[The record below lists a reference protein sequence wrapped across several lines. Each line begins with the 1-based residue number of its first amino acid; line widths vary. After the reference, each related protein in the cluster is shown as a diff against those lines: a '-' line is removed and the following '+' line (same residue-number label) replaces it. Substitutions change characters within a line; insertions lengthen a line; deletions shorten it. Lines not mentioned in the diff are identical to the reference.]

1 MSGGLWALVST
12 AALLGAVHTVIG
24 PDHYLPFAFLARA
37 GGWSRT
43 KTMVVTLLCGV
54 GHVASSVVL
63 ASVGIFLGL
72 ALSSL
77 EVLGSVRGRVAAW
90 VLVGFGLA
98 YLAWGLR
105 RAHTHSHPHAHPGA
119 GRRLAPWALFI
130 VFVLGPC
137 EVLIP
142 LLLYAAAAHGLAGA
156 CLAVATFSAA
166 TLVSMLVTVWV
177 VLQGLTRL
185 PLGKLE
191 RYAHAM
197 AGAGLA
203 LCGAAVLFLGL

>member
-1 MSGGLWALVST
+1 MSGGLLALIAT
-12 AALLGAVHTVIG
+12 AALLGFVHTVLG

-37 GGWSRT
+37 GRWSRT
-43 KTMVVTLLCGV
+43 KTMLVTLVCGV

-63 ASVGIFLGL
+63 ASVGIVLGL
-72 ALSSL
+72 ALSSM
-77 EVLGSVRGRVAAW
+77 EFVGSFRGDAAAW
-90 VLVGFGLA
+90 LLVGIGLA
-98 YLAWGLR
+98 YLVWGLR
-105 RAHTHSHPHAHPGA
+105 RARTHSHAHPGA

-142 LLLYAAAAHGLAGA
+142 LLMYAAAAHGLVGA
-156 CLAVATFSAA
+156 FLALSAFGLV
-166 TLVSMLVTVWV
+166 TLASMLVTVWIC
-177 VLQGLTRL
+177 LQGLTRL
-185 PLGKLE
+185 PLGGLD

-197 AGAGLA
+197 AGGGLV

>member
-1 MSGGLWALVST
+1 MSGGLLALVST
-12 AALLGAVHTVIG
+12 AALLGVVHTVVG

-37 GGWSRT
+37 GRWSRT

-54 GHVASSVVL
+54 GHVAGSLAL
-63 ASVGIFLGL
+63 ASVGIVLGL

-77 EVLGSVRGRVAAW
+77 EVLGALRGQVAAW
-90 VLVGFGLA
+90 VLVGLGLA

-105 RAHTHSHPHAHPGA
+105 RARTHAHTHPGA

-142 LLLYAAAAHGLAGA
+142 LLMYATAVHGLAGA
-156 CLAVATFSAA
+156 LLAVAAFGLA
-166 TLVSMLVTVWV
+166 TLAAMLLAVWIC
-177 VLQGLTRL
+177 LQGLARV
-185 PLGKLE
+185 PLGSLE

-197 AGAGLA
+197 AGGGLV

>member
-1 MSGGLWALVST
+1 MSGALLALVST
-12 AALLGAVHTVIG
+12 AALLGVVHTVLG

-37 GGWSRT
+37 GRWSRA
-43 KTMVVTLLCGV
+43 KTMVVTLVCGV
-54 GHVASSVVL
+54 GHLVGSVVL
-63 ASVGIFLGL
+63 AGVGIAVGL

-77 EVLGSVRGRVAAW
+77 EYLTSFRGDAAAW
-90 VLVGFGLA
+90 LLVGVGLA

-105 RAHTHSHPHAHPGA
+105 HAHRHAHGHAHPGA

-142 LLLYAAAAHGLAGA
+142 LLMYAAAAHGLAGA
-156 CLAVATFSAA
+156 WLVVAAFGLA
-166 TLVSMLVTVWV
+166 TLASMLVTVWIC
-177 VLQGLTRL
+177 LQGLARL
-185 PLGKLE
+185 PLGRLE

-197 AGAGLA
+197 AGGGLV
-203 LCGAAVLFLGL
+203 LCGGAVLLLGL